1 MLIRETAQRVAAHW
15 WVEAR
20 LFELTGAWSTED
32 GDPDVRRVLAV
43 QSRHHGWRA
52 ARWAELVPV
61 LHDLDPGALVP
72 PAPDVA
78 LLDALGADDAPVV
91 RLAGL
96 TSVVLPALLER
107 YEAHLASTTEVADA
121 PVARALRLVLA
132 DAGDDRRAAE
142 AVLHSSLGG
151 DDEVT
156 ARAAA
161 HRSMLQALLS

>member
-1 MLIRETAQRVAAHW
+1 MLIRETAQRIAGHR

-20 LFELTGAWSTED
+20 LFELTGAWSTEE
-32 GDPDVRRVLAV
+32 GDPDVRRVLAT

-52 ARWAELVPV
+52 SLWAELVPV
-61 LHDLDPGALVP
+61 LHDLDPAALAP
-72 PAPDVA
+72 PAADVA
-78 LLDALGADDAPVV
+78 LLAALGAGEAPVV

-96 TSVVLPALLER
+96 TQVVLPALLER
-107 YEAHLASTTEVADA
+107 YDAELASTTEVADA

-142 AVLHSSLGG
+142 AVLRSSLGG

-156 ARAAA
+156 ARVAA
-161 HRSMLQALLS
+161 HRSMLQALLT